1 MASPQS
7 ESAIRSPQSAI
18 IDALLLLMA
27 LIWGTNYSIVKSAFA
42 EIDPYAFNAARM
54 SIASVVFLLVI
65 SAVRRPPVRVGSVFH
80 TPAAITLR
88 EWLGLTALGIVG
100 HAFYQY
106 CFIGGLARTSVT
118 NSALI
123 IAATPVVIALFSAVL
138 GQDRVGVLHWIGAVL
153 SMFGIYLIVGRD
165 VDTSGQALVGD
176 LMMGAGVCAWAI
188 YTIEARR
195 LMVRHSPVG
204 VTGLSMAIG
213 TLVYV
218 PVVWSSVRAVP
229 WTHLSARTSLAI
241 LYSSLFALCIAY
253 TIWYTAVRQIGS
265 ARTSVYSNVV
275 PLVAMATAV
284 IFLGEPLSRAKIAG
298 TVAVLAG
305 VALTR
310 ARTL

>member
-1 MASPQS
+1 M
-7 ESAIRSPQSAI
+7 
-18 IDALLLLMA
+18 
-27 LIWGTNYSIVKSAFA
+27 
-42 EIDPYAFNAARM
+42 
-54 SIASVVFLLVI
+54 
-65 SAVRRPPVRVGSVFH
+65 
-80 TPAAITLR
+80 
-88 EWLGLTALGIVG
+88 
-100 HAFYQY
+100 
-106 CFIGGLARTSVT
+106 T

-123 IAATPVVIALFSAVL
+123 IAATPVVIAVFSAVL

-153 SMFGIYLIVGRD
+153 SMFGIYLVVGRD
-165 VDTSGQALVGD
+165 VETSAQALVGD

-188 YTIEARR
+188 YTIGARR

-229 WTHLSARTSLAI
+229 WTHLSGGTSLAI

-253 TIWYTAVRQIGS
+253 TIWYTAVRQIGN